1 MDLNVVPRAFKHQVS
16 ESHDETVVVLMSEF
30 GRAAS
35 ENSIQGLDHGWA
47 SAIFSVA
54 GLLKVKQVLSVLAGF
69 RFESLLVRAGFLK
82 EQ

>member
-1 MDLNVVPRAFKHQVS
+1 MDLNVVPRPFKHKVG
-16 ESHDETVVVLMSEF
+16 ESHDETVVVRIIEF

-54 GLLKVKQVLSVLAGF
+54 GLLKVKHRSRFGMRRCALAF
-69 RFESLLVRAGFLK
+69 
-82 EQ
+82 